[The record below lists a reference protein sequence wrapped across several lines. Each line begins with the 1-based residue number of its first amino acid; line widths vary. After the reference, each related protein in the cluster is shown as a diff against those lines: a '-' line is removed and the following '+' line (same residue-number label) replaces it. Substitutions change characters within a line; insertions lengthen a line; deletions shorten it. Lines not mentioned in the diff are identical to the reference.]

1 MAKAV
6 IGWQRIIV
14 WNTPFLPPSCTRACN
29 DTSIIVGSSCWKS
42 SKWKFWKWIGCNIP
56 LKQLTTAV
64 AHKLLPT
71 TLCHMAIDDL
81 CEHVHSDIQ
90 YGFICTSTLIAIHWY
105 AQWFNVPSWAISSCL
120 NYNLV
125 FLSLMLPCS
134 LEELQDYHFLSTK
147 IHV

>member
-42 SKWKFWKWIGCNIP
+42 SKWRFWKRIDCNSI

-71 TLCHMAIDDL
+71 TLCHMAIDHFVNMCIQIYHMASYAVLPWLLFIGMHNDSMVLHEL
-81 CEHVHSDIQ
+81 CLRRIVRYLNI
-90 YGFICTSTLIAIHWY
+90 LL
-105 AQWFNVPSWAISSCL
+105 NCL
-120 NYNLV
+120 YYNLV
-125 FLSLMLPCS
+125 IIFLSLTDVSM
-134 LEELQDYHFLSTK
+134 
-147 IHV
+147 